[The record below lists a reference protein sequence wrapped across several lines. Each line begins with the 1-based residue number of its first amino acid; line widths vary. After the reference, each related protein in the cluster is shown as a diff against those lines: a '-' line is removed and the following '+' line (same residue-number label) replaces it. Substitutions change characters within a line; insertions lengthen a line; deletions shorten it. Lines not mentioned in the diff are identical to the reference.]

1 MIESDQVGRQE
12 LEIVIG
18 DEHISFTTSKIGRWT
33 LSASS
38 VQVRCKILG
47 FNVSISVSAVWLTS
61 TSPEILTGFAVSTI
75 QSRSVSTIY
84 FLLSSPGLPNINR
97 IICQKKS
104 FSGLEVPGVLPHWS
118 PFQDQ
123 ADLNQTSKR
132 RTRSGEDQTKL
143 PEQLHMTFCKI
154 H

>member
-47 FNVSISVSAVWLTS
+47 FNVSISVSAVWWTS
-61 TSPEILTGFAVSTI
+61 TSPEILTGCAVSTI
-75 QSRSVSTIY
+75 
-84 FLLSSPGLPNINR
+84 
-97 IICQKKS
+97 
-104 FSGLEVPGVLPHWS
+104 
-118 PFQDQ
+118 
-123 ADLNQTSKR
+123 
-132 RTRSGEDQTKL
+132 
-143 PEQLHMTFCKI
+143 
-154 H
+154 